1 VPSRQAKETG
11 GRRRRLRAAAR
22 RETIVATAL
31 PIFATAGYKLA
42 RVSDIADRVGVT
54 EPVIFRNFRSKA
66 ELFAAVLQR
75 ASDDLA
81 GRLAALTEEGDD
93 MFELVCRLLSAEHLD
108 REHQSGG
115 FGVLFTEAETAR
127 PEGTGIPEAAY
138 QARARVVEAL
148 AGLLRRGQLDGTIRD
163 DVSPTTLSWSL
174 LALIHARE
182 FGRAKAGEAFPAVD
196 RELLAAMREM
206 VQPRT

>member
-1 VPSRQAKETG
+1 V
-11 GRRRRLRAAAR
+11 AAA
-22 RETIVATAL
+22 L
-31 PIFATAGYKLA
+31 PVFAAAGYRVA

-81 GRLAALTEEGDD
+81 GRLAALAEECDD
-93 MFELVCRLLSAEHLD
+93 MFELVSRLLSAEHLD

-115 FGVLFTEAETAR
+115 FGVLFTQAETA
-127 PEGTGIPEAAY
+127 PAEETDIPEAAR
-138 QARARVVEAL
+138 QARARVVEAM
-148 AGLLRRGQLDGTIRD
+148 AGLLRRGQLDGTIRE

-182 FGRAKAGEAFPAVD
+182 FGRAKVGEAFPAVD
-196 RELLAAMREM
+196 RALLVAMRDM
-206 VQPRT
+206 VRPRT